1 MQRLIAT
8 LLIATAAT
16 ASAECYQRKE
26 ILSVGG
32 LPIDSQRESYVQLDK
47 NRFKCTYSFRVLVDR
62 TWTWAEKYGEGN
74 TAVRSCMAARDAAST
89 WLMTNTPE
97 HDVSVQQNVETV
109 CDTAKKRPTAVRVGQ
124 EVNLSDLTIDPKFV
138 NTDGSIR
145 FVRPVDAPELT
156 CSIFLETQIRPD
168 GVAVQNKGYVCR
180 TGQTWTVWKKWEN
193 SRIDNKP

>member
-62 TWTWAEKYGEGN
+62 T
-74 TAVRSCMAARDAAST
+74 CT

-97 HDVSVQQNVETV
+97 YDVSVQQNVETV
-109 CDTAKKRPTAVRVGQ
+109 CDTAKKQPRLVRIGQ

-138 NTDGSIR
+138 NADGSIR
-145 FVRPVDAPELT
+145 FVRPVDAPGLT
-156 CSIFLETQIRPD
+156 CSIFLETVIRPD
-168 GVAVQNKGYVCR
+168 GVAIQNKGYVCK
-180 TGQTWTVWKKWEN
+180 TESTWTVWKKWEN
-193 SRIDNKP
+193 SRIDN